1 MVHPIRI
8 DDSPDPLPRGPSIF
22 IPYEAVKVYK
32 DGSADSTIA
41 LDLPPM
47 HTIQQARLYIMNNRE
62 LASRAISFSE
72 YGRDEA
78 KKNKEIV
85 DYLKIHGVVL

>member
-22 IPYEAVKVYK
+22 IPYEAFNIQK
-32 DGSADSTIA
+32 DGSSDSTIA

-47 HTIQQARLYIMNNRE
+47 HTIQQARLYIMNNRD
-62 LASRAISFSE
+62 LATRAISYSE

-85 DYLKIHGVVL
+85 AYLTIHGVTL

>member
-22 IPYEAVKVYK
+22 VPYEAFNIRK
-32 DGSADSTIA
+32 DGKADSKIA

-47 HTIQQARLYIMNNRE
+47 HNIQQARLYIMNNRE
-62 LASRAISFSE
+62 LASRAISYSE
-72 YGRDEA
+72 FGRNEA

-85 DYLKIHGVVL
+85 AYLAIHGVTL